1 MPRRSS
7 RDPGSGAGLPSYRD
21 LVEFLRANPQALT
34 AREIAPAFG
43 LGPADGPALRGL
55 LRAIERSGEVVRGPD
70 RKFAAG
76 GTLPEIAHIE
86 RAGSDSDGFPLV
98 RPVFWEGEGEAPRFR
113 LTGSA
118 GDELG
123 PGERAVARLTR
134 ADSGEVEAEIIRR
147 VARPENAA
155 NRVVGVF
162 RRTRDGGVV
171 TAADRRDKSEY
182 RIAAQD
188 AVGLPDGELVVAE
201 EMTSRRFGKQ
211 ARILERL
218 RPEDAPDAISRL
230 TIAAFDIPAEF
241 REAALAEADSAG
253 SRTQAILAEAMSE
266 GGRADLRGLALVT
279 IDGEDARDFDDAVW
293 AEPDPDPENRG
304 GWHIVVAIAD
314 VSAYVRP
321 GRALDGEAA
330 RRGNSVYFPDR
341 VVPMLPEA
349 LSNDLCSLRPGEDRP
364 CVAALMWID
373 AEGRKRRHRFE
384 RAVMRS
390 AARLTYETMQAA
402 RDGESVLSL
411 APERLDALY
420 GAFAALDKARRER

>member
-1 MPRRSS
+1 MPRRSA
-7 RDPGSGAGLPSYRD
+7 REPHARTGLPSYRD
-21 LVEFLRANPQALT
+21 LVAFLRASPEAMT
-34 AREIAPAFG
+34 PREIARAFG

-76 GTLPEIAHIE
+76 GVLPEIAHIE

-98 RPVFWEGEGEAPRFR
+98 RPVFWEGEGEAPQFR
-113 LTGSA
+113 LTGAA

-123 PGERAVARLTR
+123 QGERAVARLMR
-134 ADSGEVEAEIIRR
+134 ADNGEVEAEIIRR
-147 VARPENAA
+147 VARPEDAA

-182 RIAAQD
+182 RVAAQD

-201 EMTSRRFGKQ
+201 ETTSRRFGKQ

-218 RPEDAPDAISRL
+218 GPEDAPDAISRL

-241 REAALAEADSAG
+241 PEAALAEADSAG
-253 SRTQAILAEAMSE
+253 SRTQAILAQN
-266 GGRADLRGLALVT
+266 RADLRDLALVT

-321 GRALDGEAA
+321 GSALDGEAA

-364 CVAALMWID
+364 CVAAHLWID
-373 AEGRKRRHRFE
+373 SEAASAGTASSGR
-384 RAVMRS
+384 S
-390 AARLTYETMQAA
+390 C
-402 RDGESVLSL
+402 
-411 APERLDALY
+411 
-420 GAFAALDKARRER
+420 ARRRG